1 MSNYAISLKRTTLLL
16 AALAFT
22 AALLVAN
29 ISVFSVGRAD
39 AAQIT
44 TRSVSLTSSLDGTNT
59 TGAANSET
67 NGADTTHTFTF
78 DPATTGTVRSL
89 EFEYCTTAIGACTAP
104 TNIEVETG
112 TTVTVQTNEG
122 VAFTNSYAINGTQST
137 ANKISVANAT
147 GNTFT
152 AGTGGTIVFAFDDIR
167 NPDTEATFFVRVRTY
182 SDAAWTTLVDDGTVA
197 SAITN
202 GIAITSRVVETL
214 GFSTTTDDAGEVAE
228 GANCAAL
235 GGSTSAI
242 TLGDPTEGTLSITQA
257 YDEFSAFRL
266 YTNAANGVVVQYEGS
281 TLTKGADVIDAAGG
295 TAIASSVGAEQF
307 GLAVDANGAT
317 LFDGDNGGFGGA
329 GQLTLG
335 VEYDGG
341 DGTIVNGGTATFA
354 FVADT
359 KTQIASAAG
368 YVTCDTAAVR
378 YIGNISPLTPAGTY
392 TTTVVYF
399 AVPTY

>member
-1 MSNYAISLKRTTLLL
+1 MSNYAISLKRTSVLL

-29 ISVFSVGRAD
+29 LSIFGLEHAGAEQMGSRKVE
-39 AAQIT
+39 
-44 TRSVSLTSSLDGTNT
+44 LTSTLLGNVGAAT
-59 TGAANSET
+59 AANSET
-67 NGADTTHTFTF
+67 NGADVSYAFTFTV
-78 DPATTGTVRSL
+78 PTAATIRTF
-89 EFEYCTTAIGACTAP
+89 EFQFCTTAIDTCNAP
-104 TNIEVETG
+104 AGLDVD
-112 TTVTVQTNEG
+112 TTPAVLLQEDDN
-122 VAFTNSYAINGTQST
+122 VAFGNSYTLTTST
-137 ANKISVANAT
+137 NNVARFANVT
-147 GNTFT
+147 GNAVGAGSVIEFT
-152 AGTGGTIVFAFDDIR
+152 FDDVT
-167 NPDTEATFFVRVRTY
+167 NPTALGTYFVRINTY
-182 SDAAWTTLVDDGTVA
+182 DSNTTWDNTTDIDSGTVA
-197 SAITN
+197 TSTTN
-202 GIAITSRVVETL
+202 GISITSKVVETL

-228 GANCAAL
+228 GASCAAL

-242 TLGDPTEGTLSITQA
+242 AIGDSNGALSISQA

-281 TLTKGADVIDAAGG
+281 TLTKGADNINAAGG
-295 TAIASSVGAEQF
+295 TAVSSTVGAEQF
-307 GLAVDANGAT
+307 GLAVDADGAA

-341 DGTIVNGGTATFA
+341 DGTIVNAGTATVA

-359 KTQIASAAG
+359 KTQMASAAG
-368 YVTCDTAAVR
+368 FVSCDTAAVR
-378 YIGNISPLTPAGTY
+378 YVANIAPTTPAGTY